1 MHHSPCLP
9 PVSRR
14 LLSVAG
20 LGVIL
25 VSFAGCSRFK
35 QQVKMSMDNN
45 PQMRQKAIDASRK
58 SCVDTATAKAPK
70 LPGMDVR
77 IHNYCD
83 CFATKGMNKFSN
95 SELASI
101 GLHGGHF
108 SADQQAKLMEGVQLC
123 QSELLGKSE

>member
-1 MHHSPCLP
+1 MFPSLRTP
-9 PVSRR
+9 PISRR
-14 LLSVAG
+14 LLVAAG

-25 VSFAGCSRFK
+25 LPFAGCSRLK
-35 QQVKMSMDNN
+35 QQVKTSMDNN
-45 PQMRQKAIDASRK
+45 PQMRQNAIDGSRK
-58 SCVDTATAKAPK
+58 SCVETATAKAPK

-83 CFATKGMNKFSN
+83 CFATKGLNKFSN

-108 SADQQAKLMEGVQLC
+108 SPDQQAKLMEGVQLC
-123 QSELLGKSE
+123 QNQLLGKSE